1 MTLSTAL
8 STLVIGL
15 VLFLGGHA
23 FTMSCAA
30 RARLIAWV
38 GEGPYKGLYSL
49 VSVAGLLLI
58 IRGYGLYGS
67 AGMIPLWHPPAFMRH
82 VTFLLVLIAFVLIAA
97 TYPPSHIKR
106 WVRHPMITAVIL
118 WSLGHLL
125 VRGDL
130 GSILMFGGFLA
141 WGILARISM
150 ARRAPGIAQD
160 REGFTPEPRWSTD
173 VLMVAIGVLAYL
185 AFMIWGHPWLIGV
198 SIV

>member
-1 MTLSTAL
+1 MTLLTTL

-23 FTMSCAA
+23 FTMSRAA
-30 RARLIAWV
+30 RARLIAWI

-58 IRGYGLYGS
+58 IRGYGLYRS
-67 AGMIPLWHPPAFMRH
+67 AGMIPLWYPPAFMRH

-150 ARRAPGIAQD
+150 ARRAPGNAQD
-160 REGFTPEPRWSTD
+160 RDGFTPEPRWSTD
-173 VLMVAIGVLAYL
+173 VLVVAIGVLAYL

-198 SIV
+198 NIL